1 MGWAKK
7 VSHKVT
13 RLSGSGCDELVR
25 DVFHTGKA
33 TGFSGLQSLHRPKD
47 SPEDW
52 PFEPNR
58 LTSHPH

>member
-13 RLSGSGCDELVR
+13 RLNGLECVELVR

-33 TGFSGLQSLHRPKD
+33 TGFSGLQSLHRSKD
-47 SPEDW
+47 SPED
-52 PFEPNR
+52 
-58 LTSHPH
+58 